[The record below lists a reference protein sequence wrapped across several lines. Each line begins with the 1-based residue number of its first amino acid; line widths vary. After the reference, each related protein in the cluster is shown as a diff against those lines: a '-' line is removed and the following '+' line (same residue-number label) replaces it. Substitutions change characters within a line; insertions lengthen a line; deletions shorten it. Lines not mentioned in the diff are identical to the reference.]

1 MKYLLL
7 VNLFLVSSLSVH
19 AFVGSSFRRR
29 DGVPASVVKGKDLMS
44 DMDIMCLENAADLCS
59 FYEECDIDERE
70 AILNRFADETE
81 IMAERMAT
89 LNALVKHLKTG
100 DHQHLDEDE
109 VAALKAKILN
119 LVDTEVSSEGLSP

>member
-1 MKYLLL
+1 M
-7 VNLFLVSSLSVH
+7 
-19 AFVGSSFRRR
+19 G
-29 DGVPASVVKGKDLMS
+29 

-59 FYEECDIDERE
+59 FYEECDIEERE
-70 AILNRFADETE
+70 AILNRFAEETE

-100 DHQHLDEDE
+100 DHQHLDEEE
-109 VAALKAKILN
+109 VATLQAKILN

>member
-1 MKYLLL
+1 
-7 VNLFLVSSLSVH
+7 
-19 AFVGSSFRRR
+19 
-29 DGVPASVVKGKDLMS
+29 MS

-59 FYEECDIDERE
+59 FYEECDIEERE

-119 LVDTEVSSEGLSP
+119 LVDTEVSSEGLSPWRSTTVNDIVRLNMVLHQVQRYNTTIQQFVLE

>member
-1 MKYLLL
+1 M
-7 VNLFLVSSLSVH
+7 H

-29 DGVPASVVKGKDLMS
+29 DGVSVSVVKGKDLMS

-59 FYEECDIDERE
+59 FYEDCDIEERE
-70 AILNRFADETE
+70 AILNRFSDETE

-100 DHQHLDEDE
+100 DHQHLDEEE
-109 VAALKAKILN
+109 VATLQAKILN
-119 LVDTEVSSEGLSP
+119 LVNTEVNSEDLSP